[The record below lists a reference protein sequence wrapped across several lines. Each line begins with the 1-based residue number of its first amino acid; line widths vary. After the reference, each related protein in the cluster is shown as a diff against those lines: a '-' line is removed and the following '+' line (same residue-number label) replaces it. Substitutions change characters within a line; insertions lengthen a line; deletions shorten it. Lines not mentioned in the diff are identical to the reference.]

1 VAEFCRAMRSF
12 RFSGL
17 RILIASLLLFSFALP
32 AYAQETIVYVGRLP
46 LDLRTGPGPAF
57 PSVAELQPGEALA
70 VTGQS
75 GVWLNVTRLATG
87 ETGWVNRNY
96 VTGSVPAVAPPPVVA
111 VAPNQVAVG
120 KLPVN
125 LRSGPGPSY
134 PRLAELPPGEV
145 LTVIARAGTWLNV
158 TRAATGE
165 TGWVHGDYVT
175 GAVPAASA
183 LPVAAPAPIATPVP
197 DAPPVPASSSTPNAI
212 VSDGPLNFREGPGKN
227 YRVILRLPT
236 GQSLTILS
244 ESGEWANVQLPSG
257 MQGWVMIRYITQV
270 DAATAAASCRAG
282 DVLANVHHPQR
293 LTVFNP
299 CVTATGT
306 VTEIT
311 RNPDGDLTFRL
322 ALDPAFTYLLNDGN
336 RNVLR
341 GYLQI
346 EIVPADQPLVAEPAL
361 GAHVTVTGAYVLD
374 TEYGWMEIHPA
385 WFVGP

>member
-1 VAEFCRAMRSF
+1 MRSF

-17 RILIASLLLFSFALP
+17 RILIASLLLFIFALP

-46 LDLRTGPGPAF
+46 LNLRTGPGPAF

-125 LRSGPGPSY
+125 LRTGPGPSY

-175 GAVPAASA
+175 GTVPAASA
-183 LPVAAPAPIATPVP
+183 LPVAAPTSIATPPP
-197 DAPPVPASSSTPNAI
+197 DATPAPPSSSTVNAI

-236 GQSLTILS
+236 GQSLTLLS
-244 ESGEWANVQLPSG
+244 ESGAWASVQLPSG
-257 MQGWVMIRYITQV
+257 TQGWVMTRYLTKV
-270 DAATAAASCRAG
+270 DAATAAASCREG
-282 DVLANVHHPQR
+282 DVLTHVHDPER
-293 LTVFNP
+293 LTLFNR
-299 CVTATGT
+299 CVTASGT
-306 VTEIT
+306 VAEIS

-322 ALDPAFTYLLNDGN
+322 ALDPAYAYLLNDGN
-336 RNVLR
+336 RNMLR
-341 GYLQI
+341 GTLQI
-346 EIVPADQPLVAEPAL
+346 EIIPADQPFAAEPAL